1 MIKNLLTCRHDAVS
15 LVHKPLNTLGLVP
28 PSSLAWDRLLFA
40 LGGVPS
46 MTELTSIS
54 GLITISPEGGS

>member
-1 MIKNLLTCRHDAVS
+1 MRMTLSHCRPAAVFLALKLL
-15 LVHKPLNTLGLVP
+15 NILGLEL
-28 PSSLAWDRLLFA
+28 PSSVAWDRRLSA